1 MATKELLVALSDTRW
16 LCRRKISL
24 LQDHVALFS
33 IPDRVKGNYLNQ
45 WIFKINLSKIPNIH
59 AQKCT

>member
-1 MATKELLVALSDTRW
+1 MAAKELLVSLSDTRW

-33 IPDRVKGNYLNQ
+33 IPDRVNRE
-45 WIFKINLSKIPNIH
+45 FFEPMDF
-59 AQKCT
+59 